1 MWLAPHFMALDV
13 AGASVLLFQKRK
25 GISIYQRQSDPV
37 LDRALRRGRL
47 RLGNAE
53 IFSRDEAG
61 KALMR
66 AIRRGD
72 GFFNLPDMDFGTRD
86 AAFVPFFGVQA
97 ATLLAPSR
105 LAKAMNM
112 IVQPVVAE
120 ILPGGAGYVV
130 RYEPPWTRLSERR
143 PGRRRG
149 PHEPLDRKRD
159 PAQSGAIPVGP
170 SALQDAPAGG
180 AVAVLSNKVK
190 RRPAAGLECGGCRL
204 PAAAGA
210 RIARPDNRDMRLRF
224 TKMQG
229 AGNDFVVL
237 DATRAPLALD
247 AAQLRR
253 IGDRRFG
260 VGCDQ
265 ILIVEPS
272 TTPGVDFRYRI
283 FNGASGE
290 EVEQCGNGARCFVRF
305 VRERGLTSK
314 TTIVVD
320 TLNRRLELR
329 EQADGRVTVDMGAPD
344 FEPLHVPFDTTW
356 LAPRSV
362 ESGLPLWPVE
372 LGEGRSVTVAVVS
385 MGNPH
390 AVQLVAD
397 VDAAPV
403 ATQGPLL
410 ERHARFARGVNAGF
424 MQVVARDAIRLRV
437 FERGAGETLACGT
450 GACAAVAVGIRLGL
464 LDAKVDVETR
474 GGRLTIEWAG
484 EGAPVLMTG
493 PAQTV
498 FEGEIEL

>member
-1 MWLAPHFMALDV
+1 
-13 AGASVLLFQKRK
+13 
-25 GISIYQRQSDPV
+25 
-37 LDRALRRGRL
+37 
-47 RLGNAE
+47 
-53 IFSRDEAG
+53 
-61 KALMR
+61 
-66 AIRRGD
+66 
-72 GFFNLPDMDFGTRD
+72 
-86 AAFVPFFGVQA
+86 
-97 ATLLAPSR
+97 
-105 LAKAMNM
+105 
-112 IVQPVVAE
+112 
-120 ILPGGAGYVV
+120 
-130 RYEPPWTRLSERR
+130 
-143 PGRRRG
+143 
-149 PHEPLDRKRD
+149 
-159 PAQSGAIPVGP
+159 
-170 SALQDAPAGG
+170 
-180 AVAVLSNKVK
+180 
-190 RRPAAGLECGGCRL
+190 
-204 PAAAGA
+204 
-210 RIARPDNRDMRLRF
+210 MRLRF

-229 AGNDFVVL
+229 AGNDFVLL
-237 DATRAPLALD
+237 DATRAPLAIEPV
-247 AAQLRR
+247 QLRR
-253 IGDRRFG
+253 LADRRFG
-260 VGCDQ
+260 VGADQ

-272 TTPGVDFRYRI
+272 ATPGVDFRYRI
-283 FNGASGE
+283 FNGASGD

-305 VRERGLTSK
+305 VRARGLSDKQTL
-314 TTIVVD
+314 VVE
-320 TLNRRLELR
+320 TMNRRLELR

-484 EGAPVLMTG
+484 EGAAVLMTG
-493 PAQTV
+493 PAETV